1 MALEEGMGD
10 LAGKM
15 ATLVEAE
22 IIPISDD
29 EEEEEPAPE
38 ETAVDPPANQ

>member
-1 MALEEGMGD
+1 MALEEGMAD

-22 IIPISDD
+22 IVPISDND
-29 EEEEEPAPE
+29 EEEPAPE
-38 ETAVDPPANQ
+38 ETAVDPPVNP

>member
-1 MALEEGMGD
+1 MELEEGMAD

-22 IIPISDD
+22 IAPVSDD
-29 EEEEEPAPE
+29 EEEEPAPE
-38 ETAVDPPANQ
+38 EPTADPPVNL